1 MMAGTVPAT
10 AASSGRGAAPS
21 ALLRA
26 QAILCAE
33 WIKLRSLRSMLVTPA
48 LAAVV
53 CIGYAD
59 FLCWRFTQRWHT
71 FDAANKAAFQPS
83 DTNLNV
89 LVIGVLFFGVLGA
102 LVVTNEYG
110 NGLIR
115 TTLAATPQRGLIL
128 AAKTALV
135 TAIALLSSA
144 VICFATFLT
153 GQGILAGGHLPHVT
167 LADPGVPGR
176 VLGAIGYLTA
186 ASLIGLFTGVITRA
200 AAVATTG
207 VFGVFLVLPT
217 LLNSLHGGVWRHT
230 VPYLPPNLGNALWL
244 SHPGTAALA
253 SPAAAA
259 LGLAAYVIV
268 LGALAAFSLRSR
280 DA

>member
-1 MMAGTVPAT
+1 MQAT
-10 AASSGRGAAPS
+10 TASPGRRAAPS

-26 QAILCAE
+26 QAALSAE

-48 LAAVV
+48 LAAVL

-59 FLCWRFTQRWHT
+59 FLCWRFTQRWDT
-71 FDAANKAAFQPS
+71 FDAANKAGFRPL
-83 DTNLNV
+83 DTNFNV
-89 LVIGVLFFGVLGA
+89 LVIGVLLFGVLGA
-102 LVVTNEYG
+102 LVVTNEYD

-115 TTLAATPQRGLIL
+115 ATLTATPQRGLIL
-128 AAKTALV
+128 AAKTALIIL
-135 TAIALLSSA
+135 IALLSST
-144 VICFATFLT
+144 VICFAAFLT

-167 LADPGVPGR
+167 LADAGVLGR
-176 VLGAIGYLTA
+176 VLGAIFYLTA
-186 ASLIGLFTGVITRA
+186 ASLIGLFIGVIARS
-200 AAVATTG
+200 AAVATTC

-230 VPYLPPNLGNALWL
+230 VPYLPSNLGNALWL
-244 SHPGTAALA
+244 SRTGSLA

-259 LGLAAYVIV
+259 LGLAAYIIV
-268 LGALAAFSLRSR
+268 LGALAAYSLRSR

>member
-1 MMAGTVPAT
+1 MMSETMQAT
-10 AASSGRGAAPS
+10 TASSGRHAGPS
-21 ALLRA
+21 ARLRA
-26 QAILCAE
+26 QAALSAE

-71 FDAANKAAFQPS
+71 FDAANKAAFNPL
-83 DTNLNV
+83 DTNFNV

-102 LVVTNEYG
+102 FVVTNEYG

-115 TTLAATPQRGLIL
+115 ATLAATPQRGLIL
-128 AAKTALV
+128 AAKTALLV
-135 TAIALLSSA
+135 LIALLSSA
-144 VICFATFLT
+144 VICFAAFLT
-153 GQGILAGGHLPHVT
+153 GQGILVGHVPHVT
-167 LADPGVPGR
+167 LADPGVLGR
-176 VLGAIGYLTA
+176 VLGAICYLTA
-186 ASLIGLFTGVITRA
+186 ASLIGLFIGVIARS
-200 AAVATTG
+200 AAVAMTC

-230 VPYLPPNLGNALWL
+230 VPYLPSNLGNALWL
-244 SHPGTAALA
+244 SHTGWLA
-253 SPAAAA
+253 RPTVAA
-259 LGLAAYVIV
+259 LGLAAYIVV
-268 LGALAAFSLRSR
+268 LGALATFSLRSR

>member
-1 MMAGTVPAT
+1 MMSETMQAT
-10 AASSGRGAAPS
+10 TASSGRRAAPP

-26 QAILCAE
+26 RAALCAE
-33 WIKLRSLRSMLVTPA
+33 WIKLRSLRSMLVTPV

-71 FDAANKAAFQPS
+71 FDAANKAGFNPL
-83 DTNLNV
+83 DTNFNV

-115 TTLAATPQRGLIL
+115 TTLTATPQRGLLL
-128 AAKTALV
+128 AAKTALLV
-135 TAIALLSSA
+135 PLALLSSA
-144 VICFATFLT
+144 VIIFALFLT
-153 GQGILAGGHLPHVT
+153 GQGILAGHLPHVT
-167 LADPGVPGR
+167 LAVPDVLGR
-176 VLGAIGYLTA
+176 VLGAIFYLTA
-186 ASLIGLFTGVITRA
+186 ASLIGLFIGVIARS
-200 AAVATTG
+200 AAVAMSC

-217 LLNSLHGGVWRHT
+217 LLDSLHGGVWRHT
-230 VPYLPPNLGNALWL
+230 VPYLPSNLGNALWL
-244 SHPGTAALA
+244 SHSGSLA
-253 SPAAAA
+253 RPTVAA

-268 LGALAAFSLRSR
+268 LGVLATFSLRRR

>member
-1 MMAGTVPAT
+1 MQAT
-10 AASSGRGAAPS
+10 TASSGRRAAPS
-21 ALLRA
+21 ARLRG
-26 QAILCAE
+26 QAALSAE

-59 FLCWRFTQRWHT
+59 FLCWRFTQRWHA
-71 FDAANKAAFQPS
+71 FDAANKAGFQPL
-83 DTNLNV
+83 DANFNV

-115 TTLAATPQRGLIL
+115 ATLAATPQRGLIL

-135 TAIALLSSA
+135 FLIALLWSA
-144 VICFATFLT
+144 VICFAAFLT

-167 LADPGVPGR
+167 LADAGVLGR
-176 VLGAIGYLTA
+176 VLGATFYLTA
-186 ASLIGLFTGVITRA
+186 ASLIGLFIGVISRS
-200 AAVATTG
+200 AAVAMTC

-230 VPYLPPNLGNALWL
+230 VPYLPSNLGNALWL
-244 SHPGTAALA
+244 SHTGSLA
-253 SPAAAA
+253 RPTVAA
-259 LGLAAYVIV
+259 LGLTAYIIV
-268 LGALAAFSLRSR
+268 LGALATYSLRSR

>member
-1 MMAGTVPAT
+1 MQAT
-10 AASSGRGAAPS
+10 TASSGRRAAPP

-26 QAILCAE
+26 RAALSAE

-48 LAAVV
+48 IAAVV

-59 FLCWRFTQRWHT
+59 FLCWRFTHRWHT
-71 FDAANKAAFQPS
+71 FDAASKAAFNPL
-83 DTNLNV
+83 DTNFNV

-115 TTLAATPQRGLIL
+115 VTLVATPQRGLIL
-128 AAKTALV
+128 AAKTALLV
-135 TAIALLSSA
+135 LIALLWSA
-144 VICFATFLT
+144 VICFAAFLT
-153 GQGILAGGHLPHVT
+153 GQGILAGHVPHVT
-167 LADPGVPGR
+167 LADPGVLGR
-176 VLGAIGYLTA
+176 VLGAICYLTA
-186 ASLIGLFTGVITRA
+186 ASLIGLFIGVIARS
-200 AAVATTG
+200 AAVAMTC

-230 VPYLPPNLGNALWL
+230 VPYLPSNLGNALWL
-244 SHPGTAALA
+244 SHTGWLARPTAAA
-253 SPAAAA
+253 I
-259 LGLAAYVIV
+259 GLAAYIIV
-268 LGALAAFSLRSR
+268 LGALATFSLRSR

>member
-1 MMAGTVPAT
+1 
-10 AASSGRGAAPS
+10 
-21 ALLRA
+21 
-26 QAILCAE
+26 
-33 WIKLRSLRSMLVTPA
+33 MLVTPA

-71 FDAANKAAFQPS
+71 FDAASKAGFNPL
-83 DTNLNV
+83 DTNFNV

-135 TAIALLSSA
+135 TLIALLSSA
-144 VICFATFLT
+144 VICFAAFLT
-153 GQGILAGGHLPHVT
+153 GQGILAGHVPHVT
-167 LADPGVPGR
+167 LADAGVLGR
-176 VLGAIGYLTA
+176 VLGAIFYLTA
-186 ASLIGLFTGVITRA
+186 ASLIGLFIGVIARST
-200 AAVATTG
+200 AVAMCC

-217 LLNSLHGGVWRHT
+217 LLNSLQGGVWRHT
-230 VPYLPPNLGNALWL
+230 VPYLPSNLGNALWL
-244 SHPGTAALA
+244 SHSASLA
-253 SPAAAA
+253 RPAVAA
-259 LGLAAYVIV
+259 LGLAAWIIV
-268 LGALAAFSLRSR
+268 LGALATYSLRRR

>member
-1 MMAGTVPAT
+1 MMSETMPAT
-10 AASSGRGAAPS
+10 TASSGRRVAPP

-26 QAILCAE
+26 RAALSAE

-71 FDAANKAAFQPS
+71 FDAANRAGFNPL
-83 DTNLNV
+83 DTNFNV

-115 TTLAATPQRGLIL
+115 ATLTATPQRGLIL
-128 AAKTALV
+128 AAKTALL
-135 TAIALLSSA
+135 TLIALVSSA
-144 VICFATFLT
+144 VICFALFLT
-153 GQGILAGGHLPHVT
+153 GQGILAGHVPHVT

-176 VLGAIGYLTA
+176 VLGAIFYLTA
-186 ASLIGLFTGVITRA
+186 ASLIGLFIGVIARST
-200 AAVATTG
+200 AVAMSC
-207 VFGVFLVLPT
+207 VFGVFLVLPA
-217 LLNSLHGGVWRHT
+217 LLNSLNGGVWRHT
-230 VPYLPPNLGNALWL
+230 VPYLPSNLGNALWL
-244 SHPGTAALA
+244 SHSGSLA
-253 SPAAAA
+253 RPTVAA
-259 LGLAAYVIV
+259 LGLAAWVIV
-268 LGALAAFSLRSR
+268 LGVLATFSLRRR